1 MRIIIMMFWV
11 VHEVGLLFVSCVYIY
26 MYIFFFFVFSLFL
39 SFFLYVIP
47 LAVVIGVMIMMD
59 FWEGWPSD

>member
-26 MYIFFFFVFSLFL
+26 MYIFFFL
-39 SFFLYVIP
+39 FFLYFFHSFFM
-47 LAVVIGVMIMMD
+47 LYL
-59 FWEGWPSD
+59 

>member
-26 MYIFFFFVFSLFL
+26 MYIFFFFCFFFISFIL
-39 SFFLYVIP
+39 SSCYTSSSGNRSYDYDGL
-47 LAVVIGVMIMMD
+47 LGRMA
-59 FWEGWPSD
+59 E

>member
-26 MYIFFFFVFSLFL
+26 MYIFFFFL
-39 SFFLYVIP
+39 FFLYFFHSFFM
-47 LAVVIGVMIMMD
+47 LYL
-59 FWEGWPSD
+59 